1 MKALYSDGL
10 FGTVVILAYLASLM
24 VGFTGLWLLFS

>member
-1 MKALYSDGL
+1 MKALYSDEF
-10 FGTVVILAYLASLM
+10 FGAVVMLTYLASLM